1 MVRFGGIVILG
12 LLLFSCVEPSTPA
25 VTVETVEQPVDSTAV
40 DSNQSSLLSLEV
52 YSGLIHS
59 EQRVLLIDMRKPDD
73 FEEGHIPGAHRIWR
87 NHIQSADYDYGGMA
101 ADRERME
108 SLLDSLGATA
118 ETMVVVYDAKG
129 GCDAARFWW
138 LLKMYGH
145 PDVALLDG
153 GWQAWKQSGKYAETG
168 TPKAPIREGFSFRNE
183 VDRSSYVGLNRLI
196 HATVD
201 STVILVDTRTLD
213 EFTGA
218 FMKKGAVRAGH
229 IPGAIHYDWG
239 NAVEMGQSW
248 MLKPL
253 DDIQHDLTE
262 LGITPEKQIITYCHT
277 GVRSAHTTFVLSEL
291 LGYENVKNYDG
302 SWTEWSHMD
311 LLPIAMDVE
320 QE

>member
-1 MVRFGGIVILG
+1 MVRFGGLVVLG
-12 LLLFSCVEPSTPA
+12 MLLFSCGEPSDSA
-25 VTVETVEQPVDSTAV
+25 VIEETVEHPADSVAV
-40 DSNQSSLLSLEV
+40 DVTPSSLLSLQE
-52 YSGLIHS
+52 YSDLIHS
-59 EQRVLLIDMRKPDD
+59 EQRLLLIDMRRLDEFK
-73 FEEGHIPGAHRIWR
+73 EGHIPGAHRIWR
-87 NHIQSADYDYGGMA
+87 NHIQSADYEYGGMA

-153 GWQAWKQSGKYAETG
+153 GWQAWRQSGKFAETG
-168 TPKAPIREGFSFRNE
+168 IPKAPIREGFSFRNE
-183 VDRSSYVGLNRLI
+183 VDRSSYVGLNGLI
-196 HATVD
+196 RASGD
-201 STVILVDTRTLD
+201 STVLLVDTRTIN

-253 DDIQHDLTE
+253 EDIQHDLTE
-262 LGITPEKQIITYCHT
+262 LGITPEKKIITYCHT

-311 LLPIAMDVE
+311 HLPLAMDVK